1 MFLRKSLSHSEAGG
15 GASIPTEMR
24 TRDDIERGFSAVQER
39 FNALEKRYGSVDD
52 FNPDDFANLRKQVG
66 DLIKG
71 QEEFVKQQSERKTM
85 SDLTGGDE
93 QFLARVAGLTMPFDP
108 EREFSGMSREYF
120 NIVAYHPDEL
130 TYAATASNTELAG
143 MSTSLQRHL
152 RSGAQ
157 SFDSFTRQVRELQG
171 LNDALYLMDA
181 ILVGKGDTAYARRG
195 DAASRMKS
203 LKLWNRW
210 EKACNMFQRAIAGG
224 SSVASGSYGGAWLPQ
239 MFSSQLHDLMQ
250 LETVVWGLFPSL
262 DMPAKVYTSPVLG
275 GDGLAYYIPENPSSG
290 GATNGASG
298 TTITESTPQTTN
310 MTLTA
315 QKLAAR
321 MFTSSEAEEDV
332 IVPVLPFLLQQLAK
346 VTARALDDAVINGDT
361 SATHMDAPGTNDPT
375 DAPSA
380 ATDRRKIWN
389 GLRATAINNAN
400 MPLVDITANTDAS
413 FLSLKSAMGIYGV
426 RPNEGA
432 WITSI
437 AGLFKLMQATDG
449 NSNKLFLRNDIL
461 GTLNTTLLT
470 GQLGAMFGSPVVVSE
485 FCPDDTVAATGKRLA
500 SGSGGTKS
508 CVLYVNRP
516 SFQRGQ
522 RRTLTIN
529 RSVERHIEYDQ
540 TVLVSTWRGDFKPWY
555 SVASGANKIV
565 SLGRNYN

>member
-1 MFLRKSLSHSEAGG
+1 MFIRIHHDHNGAGG

-24 TRDDIERGFSAVQER
+24 TREDIERGFSAVQDR
-39 FNALEKRYGSVDD
+39 FASLEKRYGGVDN
-52 FNPDDFANLRKQVG
+52 FNADEFSNLRKQVG
-66 DLIKG
+66 DLLKG
-71 QEEFVKQQSERKTM
+71 QEEFVKQQNERKTM
-85 SDLTGGDE
+85 ADLAGGDE
-93 QFLARVAGLTMPFDP
+93 QFLSRVAGLTMPFDP

-130 TYAATASNTELAG
+130 TYAATASTRELAG
-143 MSTSLQRHL
+143 MSGNLQRHL
-152 RSGAQ
+152 RNGEQ
-157 SFDSFTRQVRELQG
+157 PHDSFTRQVRELQG

-181 ILVGKGDTAYARRG
+181 MLYGKGDTAYARRG
-195 DAASRMKS
+195 DAQTRMKS

-210 EKACNMFQRAIAGG
+210 ERACSTFQRAIAGG

-239 MFSSQLHDLMQ
+239 MFSAQMHDLMQ

-262 DMPAKVYTSPVLG
+262 DMPSKVYTSPVLG
-275 GDGLAYYIPENPSSG
+275 GDGLAYYIPENPTAG
-290 GATNGASG
+290 GATNGGSG
-298 TTITESTPQTTN
+298 TSIVESTPQTTN

-361 SATHMDAPGTNDPT
+361 SGTHMDAPGTNDPT
-375 DAPSA
+375 DAPTAS
-380 ATDRRKIWN
+380 TDRRKIWN
-389 GLRATAINNAN
+389 GLRATVINPGS
-400 MPLVDITANTDAS
+400 MPLIDIAANTDAAL
-413 FLSLKSAMGIYGV
+413 LSMKSGMGIYGV
-426 RPNEGA
+426 RPNEGV

-437 AGLFKLMQATDG
+437 AGLFRLMQATDG

-470 GQLGAMFGSPVVVSE
+470 GQLGAMMGSPVVVSE

-500 SGSGGTKS
+500 AGSGGTKS
-508 CVLYVNRP
+508 CVLYANRP

-529 RSVERHIEYDQ
+529 RSVERHIELDQ

-555 SVASGANKIV
+555 SVTGGANKIV